1 VAFLVLGGENA
12 LTIGWIAGVDG
23 AKVPV
28 ITNRGPGYVTHVS
41 GSVALL
47 FPKAQVFIGAIV
59 IDKTSNLLLGLSS
72 QGHFAQGDA
81 DGIVMR
87 PTGEFAPL
95 TQQLVRLAGVDD
107 SPSVILVPS

>member
-1 VAFLVLGGENA
+1 MRPE
-12 LTIGWIAGVDG
+12 
-23 AKVPV
+23 
-28 ITNRGPGYVTHVS
+28 
-41 GSVALL
+41 
-47 FPKAQVFIGAIV
+47 AQVFIGAIV
-59 IDKTSNLLLGLSS
+59 IDNTSNLLLGLSS

-107 SPSVILVPS
+107 SPSVILVPSSSVPGIGRVRGGLGGGSDHGVTDLIVLAFGEVGD